1 MSCDLINIA
10 KGNCTVILRPIGN
23 KISGFI
29 DIYIDRPIMKA
40 EINVT
45 PLLFDQVHN
54 SFHIETTRKINLFIM
69 IEENLNVN
77 NEGVLS
83 IEKPIHSKI
92 KDMSWI
98 IPLR

>member
-1 MSCDLINIA
+1 MASSN
-10 KGNCTVILRPIGN
+10 T

-29 DIYIDRPIMKA
+29 DIYTDRPIMKA

-54 SFHIETTRKINLFIM
+54 SFNIETTRKINLFIV